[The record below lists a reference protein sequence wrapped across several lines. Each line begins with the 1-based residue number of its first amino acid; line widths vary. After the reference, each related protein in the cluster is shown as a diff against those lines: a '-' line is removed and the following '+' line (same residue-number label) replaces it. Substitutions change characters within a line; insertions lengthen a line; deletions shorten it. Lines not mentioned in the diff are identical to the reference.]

1 MDLRGRITAVME
13 PALATGKFV
22 GIEVGVL
29 LDGRKNTF
37 GFGYKAAAAKE
48 SPDED
53 SIFEIGSITKVF
65 TAVLLAQ
72 LKAEGLVSL
81 EDPVRKHLPDGVKV
95 PSRNGKIIR
104 LHHLATHTSGLPT
117 LPSNLNPRDPE
128 NPYGDYKV
136 EDLEKFIGRAK
147 LRRDPG
153 EAFDYSNVGV
163 GLLGHLLASRAGLS
177 YEEAV
182 ISRICAPLGMKDT
195 GIALSEDQKT
205 RLLPGHSSDGKRVP
219 YWDVPALAGAGAL
232 RSSVVD
238 MLRFLEASLGSA
250 PTPLLGALSET
261 QIPRA
266 RAGGGMSVGLGWH
279 ISPLGTKDKATLHWH
294 NGGTGGFSSFAGFV
308 KERGLGVVVL
318 SNAAEQ
324 VDTLAH
330 SILIPLSSGR

>member
-1 MDLRGRITAVME
+1 MDLRGRITAVVE
-13 PALATGKFV
+13 SALATGKYV

-29 LDGRKNTF
+29 LGGRKSSF
-37 GFGYKAAAAKE
+37 GFGHKSAAAKD
-48 SPDED
+48 SPDGD

-72 LKAEGLVSL
+72 LRAEGLVSL
-81 EDPVRKHLPDGVKV
+81 EDPIRKHFPDGAKV
-95 PSRNGKIIR
+95 PSRNGKVIR
-104 LHHLATHTSGLPT
+104 LHHLATHTSGLPR
-117 LPSNLNPRDPE
+117 LPSNLSPRDPD
-128 NPYGDYKV
+128 NPYADYRV
-136 EDLEKFIGRAK
+136 EDLEKFIARAK
-147 LRRDPG
+147 LGRDPG
-153 EAFDYSNVGV
+153 EAYDYSNVGG

-177 YEEAV
+177 YEEAI

-195 GIALSEDQKT
+195 GIALSKDQQT
-205 RLLPGHSSDGKRVP
+205 RLLPGHSSDGKRVA

-232 RSSVVD
+232 RSSASD
-238 MLRFLEASLGSA
+238 LLRFLEANLGNV

-261 QIPRA
+261 HVPRA

-308 KERGLGVVVL
+308 KDRGVGVVVL

-324 VDTLAH
+324 VDSLAH
-330 SILIPLSSGR
+330 SILIPLSG